1 MRGILLWYTLL
12 SVALRLGLWCTLL
25 WHIVSALLSIT
36 LRLGLLRYTL
46 LWHIVSALLSITLWL
61 GLLRYTLLRH
71 IVSAL
76 LSITLRLGLLWYTL
90 LWRILLAAIVLRRL
104 LACTLLGGVLAFSK
118 LLFLNYYLCGIN
130 LLAITIGVAAC
141 LNAS

>member
-1 MRGILLWYTLL
+1 MR
-12 SVALRLGLWCTLL
+12 
-25 WHIVSALLSIT
+25 H
-36 LRLGLLRYTL
+36 
-46 LWHIVSALLSITLWL
+46 
-61 GLLRYTLLRH
+61 TLLRH

-76 LSITLRLGLLWYTL
+76 LSITLRLGLLWGILLWYTL

-104 LACTLLGGVLAFSK
+104 LACTLLGEVLAFSK